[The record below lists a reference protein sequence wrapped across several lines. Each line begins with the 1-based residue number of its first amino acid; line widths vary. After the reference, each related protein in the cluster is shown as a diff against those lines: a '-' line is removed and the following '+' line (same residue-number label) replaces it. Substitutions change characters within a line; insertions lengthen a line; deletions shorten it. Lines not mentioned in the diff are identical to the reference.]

1 LTADD
6 IVAAVMSDLASAL
19 RLHIVAIAVCATVT
33 FGYVFKGEYPVG
45 LALLCGFDWCI
56 VNLLNRAT
64 DVEED
69 RLNGIAATEFV
80 ARHARGLVALS
91 LAALVGSLALGFVAL
106 PMKLAEVRC
115 LFHLLGLGYSYRI
128 VPTPQGLRRF
138 KDLYVFKNSMSAF
151 MFVLSVGLYPLLGT
165 PGALTLSPYGVAA
178 VVGFFFLFEHT
189 FEVLYDLRDVDGD
202 RAVGVP
208 TYPVAHGPRVSAAII
223 YALCVA
229 SIAPL
234 VVARAAGVTTTR
246 ELLMAAAPVAQAV
259 FLWRRTPEN
268 ISRADCIG
276 ATYAGAAALLFYLA
290 GTAAWQRAGLP
301 MDL

>member
-1 LTADD
+1 
-6 IVAAVMSDLASAL
+6 MSELASAL
-19 RLHIVAIAVCATVT
+19 RLHIVVIAACATVT
-33 FGYVFKGEYPVG
+33 FGYVFKGEYPVA

-91 LAALVGSLALGFVAL
+91 LVALAGSLAWGFAAL
-106 PMKLAEVRC
+106 PEKLAWVRC
-115 LFHLLGLGYSYRI
+115 VFHLLGLGYSYRI
-128 VPTPQGLRRF
+128 VPTARGLRRF

-165 PGALTLSPYGVAA
+165 PRALTLSPYGVAA

-208 TYPVAHGPRVSAAII
+208 TYPVVHGARVSASII
-223 YALCVA
+223 YSLCALSV
-229 SIAPL
+229 APL
-234 VVARAAGVTTTR
+234 VAGRVAGALTTR
-246 ELLMAAAPVAQAV
+246 EVLMAAAPLAQGV
-259 FLWRRTPEN
+259 FLMRRTPERV
-268 ISRADCIG
+268 SRADCIG
-276 ATYAGAAALLFYLA
+276 ATYAGAGALLFYLA
-290 GTAAWQRAGLP
+290 GTAAWAKAGLP
-301 MDL
+301 TRW

>member
-1 LTADD
+1 
-6 IVAAVMSDLASAL
+6 MNELASAL
-19 RLHIVAIAVCATVT
+19 RLHIVAIAACATVA
-33 FGYVFKGEYPVG
+33 FGYVFKGEYPAG

-91 LAALVGSLALGFVAL
+91 LAALAGSLAWGFAAL
-106 PMKLAEVRC
+106 PVKLAWARC
-115 LFHLLGLGYSYRI
+115 AFHLLGLGYSYRV
-128 VPTPQGLRRF
+128 VPTARGLRRF
-138 KDLYVFKNSMSAF
+138 KDLYAFKNSMSAF

-165 PGALTLSPYGVAA
+165 PGALTLAPWGVAA

-208 TYPVAHGPRVSAAII
+208 TYPVVHGPATSAAII
-223 YALCVA
+223 YALCAASVA
-229 SIAPL
+229 VLAIAR
-234 VVARAAGVTTTR
+234 VAHAVTTR
-246 ELLMAAAPVAQAV
+246 ELLMVAAPIAQAA
-259 FLWRRTPEN
+259 FLSRRGPDGITR
-268 ISRADCIG
+268 SDCIRITYGG
-276 ATYAGAAALLFYLA
+276 AGLLLFFLL
-290 GTAAWQRAGLP
+290 GTSLWQRAGLP
-301 MDL
+301 MNL

>member
-1 LTADD
+1 
-6 IVAAVMSDLASAL
+6 MSELASAL

-33 FGYVFKGEYPVG
+33 FGFVFKGEYPVG

-80 ARHARGLVALS
+80 ARHAKPLVALS
-91 LAALVGSLALGFVAL
+91 LAALVGSLAWGFLAL
-106 PMKLAEVRC
+106 PVKLAWVRC
-115 LFHLLGLGYSYRI
+115 LFHLLGLGYSYRV
-128 VPTPQGLRRF
+128 VPTARGLRRF

-151 MFVLSVGLYPLLGT
+151 MFVLSVGLFPVLGT
-165 PGALTLSPYGVAA
+165 AGPLTLSPWGVAA
-178 VVGFFFLFEHT
+178 VVAYFFLFEHT

-208 TYPVAHGPRVSAAII
+208 TYPVVHGPRVSASIV
-223 YALCVA
+223 YALCGLSVV
-229 SIAPL
+229 PL
-234 VVARAAGVTTTR
+234 VAARVGGAVTTR
-246 ELLMAAAPVAQAV
+246 EVLMVAAPLAQAA
-259 FLWRRTPEN
+259 FLRRRTPER

-301 MDL
+301 TDW